1 PAPRQAPAGH
11 GHCGGLGG
19 AALLRLS
26 GGAAAAAGGDLAAAA
41 ARPAVRG
48 FAGAGGHRAPQAICR
63 ASASGVGPGVAR
75 RAGAARS
82 LGFCRRRAAGDEL
95 AECGGGVRWL
105 GMAAP
110 GAGGRAGG
118 VAVHRLLAGQPGGP
132 PAGPWATDNALRPSA
147 SDGVAPDV
155 RQLEVL
161 LAGEP
166 RALAGGAVV
175 SVVKRNCYALP

>member
-1 PAPRQAPAGH
+1 MP
-11 GHCGGLGG
+11 
-19 AALLRLS
+19 
-26 GGAAAAAGGDLAAAA
+26 
-41 ARPAVRG
+41 
-48 FAGAGGHRAPQAICR
+48 
-63 ASASGVGPGVAR
+63 
-75 RAGAARS
+75 
-82 LGFCRRRAAGDEL
+82 
-95 AECGGGVRWL
+95 

-175 SVVKRNCYALP
+175 TWLFFEPAIRFLSLFVAF